1 MTENDS
7 LWLQKSINLSDPL
20 DVSIESN
27 RSSNK
32 GGMNAS
38 ELDAIAFRPPSRLSD
53 GLRQGRAGS
62 SARLSSIANAMGG
75 FNPFEVDELKGK
87 LAQLNREKLRWEDSA
102 RDLERSKTEL
112 QQARDDYKALEEYTH
127 TIKVSADEAGIRAE
141 RDAKLRQEAES
152 KLLEAMRGASKEQLA
167 LKSQIDEVKKA
178 HSHKLFELK
187 ETLEQEKDAERTRAD
202 QERDEI
208 VREYDAK
215 VVQLER
221 RIEELTAKV
230 AASEVAV
237 ANAKETFQQREK
249 ELQQQVSQAQMELSA
264 ARTAASN
271 NIKQMQDRMDTLT
284 RTHNESME
292 SIKNTSSE
300 QLYLA
305 RGCTSPVKRRRTC
318 RTTSSS
324 VCLPWRRNTM
334 HSRTMAFRTKSELQT
349 SQSAMKQ
356 LRMSNEAALVHA
368 AELHAKELDHARSD
382 LLSLEATLSGVQKS
396 LAESQS
402 EQRTTYARLT
412 SEQTTARD
420 LAEKLASQNAEI
432 TIIED
437 KLRAAMADIEA
448 RDVELDEIAEVM
460 QRMNNERDTTVRGYS
475 EDLVEIRARC
485 DKLEGDLSTARL
497 NLSNERKA
505 HLATDG
511 TYRRTIA
518 DLREQ
523 LTHASS
529 SNVSVHTEDLE
540 AQQHLRVLCEELA
553 QRVRSLEAEKDNLQE
568 ELNRNASQPKRPRT
582 GLAEVV
588 PNVAAGISREPSMKK
603 HRIEPTERVFA
614 VSGFEGQEL
623 KALKQAIESLPYA
636 SLVECRSNAPLPAS
650 VTHLVASGQLT
661 VKLLSASVKGCW
673 VVSKSFV
680 ESSATV
686 GEWNDEAS
694 CGGFRHTTLPL
705 SGKSIYFTPAFKSS
719 KHFGTAKLLV
729 DQGGAIPTNSENGA
743 DFVLSVASETP
754 KFLSARS
761 WETFVNEIY
770 PVQA

>member
-1 MTENDS
+1 MTDHDS

-20 DVSIESN
+20 DVSMESN

-32 GGMNAS
+32 GGMNPS
-38 ELDAIAFRPPSRLSD
+38 ELDAIALRPAARLSD

-127 TIKVSADEAGIRAE
+127 TIKVSADEAGLRAE

-167 LKSQIDEVKKA
+167 LKSQIDEVKKV

-187 ETLEQEKDAERTRAD
+187 ETLEQEKDAERTRAE

-208 VREYDAK
+208 VREYETK
-215 VVQLER
+215 VSLLER

-230 AASEVAV
+230 AASEIVV
-237 ANAKETFQQREK
+237 ANAKDAFQVREK
-249 ELQQQVSQAQMELSA
+249 ELHQQLSQAQMELSA
-264 ARTAASN
+264 SRTAASN
-271 NIKQMQDRMDTLT
+271 NIKQMQDRMDTMA
-284 RTHNESME
+284 RAHNESIE
-292 SIKNTSSE
+292 SVKATSAE
-300 QLYLA
+300 QLFLA
-305 RGCTSPVKRRRTC
+305 REESKNIQDNLQQR
-318 RTTSSS
+318 
-324 VCLPWRRNTM
+324 LAAIEEKHDALKDDM
-334 HSRTMAFRTKSELQT
+334 FRAKSDLQA

-356 LRMSNEAALVHA
+356 LRTSHEAATLHA

-382 LLSLEATLSGVQKS
+382 LSALEANINSVQKS
-396 LAESQS
+396 LSDSQN
-402 EQRTTYARLT
+402 EQRATYARLLA
-412 SEQTTARD
+412 EQSTARD
-420 LAEKLASQNAEI
+420 LAEKLASQNAE
-432 TIIED
+432 TTAVEE
-437 KLRAAMADIEA
+437 KLRAAIADIEA

-460 QRMNNERDTTVRGYS
+460 QRMNNERDTTVKGYS
-475 EDLVEIRARC
+475 EDLVEARARC
-485 DKLEGDLSTARL
+485 DKLEGDLSSARL

-518 DLREQ
+518 ELREQ
-523 LTHASS
+523 LTNASS
-529 SNVSVHTEDLE
+529 TNVSAHTEDLE

-553 QRVRSLEAEKDNLQE
+553 QRVRSLESDNESLRD
-568 ELNRNASQPKRPRT
+568 ELSRTQAKRPRT
-582 GLAEVV
+582 GLVEVT
-588 PNVAAGISREPSMKK
+588 PNVVLREPSMKK
-603 HRIEPTERVFA
+603 HRPEPVERVFA
-614 VSGFEGQEL
+614 VSGFEGPEL
-623 KALKQAIESLPYA
+623 KALKQAIEDLPCA

-661 VKLLSASVKGCW
+661 VKLLSAAVKGCW
-673 VVSKSFV
+673 VVPKSYV

-686 GEWNDEAS
+686 GDWNDEAT
-694 CGGFRHTTLPL
+694 CGFRHASLPL

-719 KHFGTAKLLV
+719 KHFSTAKLLV
-729 DQGGAIPTNSENGA
+729 DQGGAIPSSSEHGV
-743 DFVLSVASETP
+743 DFVLSVASEAP
-754 KFLSARS
+754 KFASARS